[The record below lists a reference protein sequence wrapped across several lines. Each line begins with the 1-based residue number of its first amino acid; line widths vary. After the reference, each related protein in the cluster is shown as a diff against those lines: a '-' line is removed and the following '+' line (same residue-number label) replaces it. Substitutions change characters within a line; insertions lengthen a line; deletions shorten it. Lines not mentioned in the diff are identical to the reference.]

1 VIIRLKAAAIVT
13 DGWSIILSMIHTF
26 RNAIKKSPRDVVAL
40 EAAILLM
47 FTFSYGYSAEKVGS
61 QDEAQLWDEIATVRF
76 QAARG
81 RDFLGNS
88 TKEVAL
94 SSSAM
99 PGDELDSAGDKK
111 YLAFE
116 DYQIAGTDWEKAAK
130 GFRAAGDMSKAR
142 NAMENADAAWDAVR
156 TSLRDGI
163 EIYRIA
169 LQYYATADL
178 EKKSVLLGKIA
189 RNLEHL
195 VEIKNKRPVE
205 TLARG
210 F

>member
-1 VIIRLKAAAIVT
+1 MIITPMAAAIVT

-26 RNAIKKSPRDVVAL
+26 RRAIKKFPRNVVAL
-40 EAAILLM
+40 QAATLLM
-47 FTFSYGYSAEKVGS
+47 FTFSYSYSAEKIGI
-61 QDEAQLWDEIATVRF
+61 QDEAQLWDEIANVHF

-81 RDFLGNS
+81 YDFLGNS

-94 SSSAM
+94 SGSVMS
-99 PGDELDSAGDKK
+99 GDELDSAGDKK

-116 DYQIAGTDWEKAAK
+116 DYQIAATDWEKAAK

-156 TSLRDGI
+156 ASLRDGI

>member
-1 VIIRLKAAAIVT
+1 MAAAIIT
-13 DGWSIILSMIHTF
+13 EGWSMIVSMIHTF
-26 RNAIKKSPRDVVAL
+26 RGVIKQFSRNVVML
-40 EAAILLM
+40 EAATLLM
-47 FTFSYGYSAEKVGS
+47 FTFSYSYSAEKVGS
-61 QDEAQLWDEIATVRF
+61 QDEAQLWDEIANVHF

-81 RDFLGNS
+81 QDFLGNS

-94 SSSAM
+94 SGSVM

-116 DYQIAGTDWEKAAK
+116 DYQMATTHWEKAAK
-130 GFRAAGDMSKAR
+130 GFRTAGDMSKAR
-142 NAMENADAAWDAVR
+142 NAMENADAAWEAAR
-156 TSLRDGI
+156 ASLRDGT

-169 LQYYATADL
+169 LQYYGTTNL
-178 EKKSVLLGKIA
+178 EKKSALLRKIA
-189 RNLEHL
+189 RNLERL
-195 VEIKNKRPVE
+195 IEIKNKPPLE

>member
-1 VIIRLKAAAIVT
+1 MIIRPMAAAIIT
-13 DGWSIILSMIHTF
+13 EGWSMILSMIHTF
-26 RNAIKKSPRDVVAL
+26 QSVVKQFSRNVVML
-40 EAAILLM
+40 EAATLLM
-47 FTFSYGYSAEKVGS
+47 FTFSYSYSAEKVGS
-61 QDEAQLWDEIATVRF
+61 QDEAQLWDEIASVRF

-81 RDFLGNS
+81 QDFLGNS

-94 SSSAM
+94 SGSVM

-116 DYQIAGTDWEKAAK
+116 DYQMATTHWEKAAK
-130 GFRAAGDMSKAR
+130 GFRTAGDMSKAR
-142 NAMENADAAWDAVR
+142 NAMENADAAWEAAR
-156 TSLRDGI
+156 ASLRDGT

-169 LQYYATADL
+169 LQYYGTTNL
-178 EKKSVLLGKIA
+178 EKKSALLRKIA
-189 RNLEHL
+189 RNLERL
-195 VEIKNKRPVE
+195 IEIKNKPPLE

>member
-1 VIIRLKAAAIVT
+1 MAAAIIKE
-13 DGWSIILSMIHTF
+13 GWSMILFMIHTF
-26 RNAIKKSPRDVVAL
+26 QGVVKQFSRNVVML
-40 EAAILLM
+40 EAATLLM
-47 FTFSYGYSAEKVGS
+47 FTFSYSYSAEKVGS
-61 QDEAQLWDEIATVRF
+61 QDEAQLWDEIASVRF

-81 RDFLGNS
+81 QDFLGNS

-94 SSSAM
+94 SGSVM

-116 DYQIAGTDWEKAAK
+116 DYQMATTHWEKAAK
-130 GFRAAGDMSKAR
+130 GFRTAGDMSKAR
-142 NAMENADAAWDAVR
+142 NAMENADAAWEAAR
-156 TSLRDGI
+156 ASLRDGT

-169 LQYYATADL
+169 LQYYGTTNL
-178 EKKSVLLGKIA
+178 EKKSALLRKIA
-189 RNLEHL
+189 RNLERL
-195 VEIKNKRPVE
+195 IEIKNKPPLE

>member
-1 VIIRLKAAAIVT
+1 MAAAIIT
-13 DGWSIILSMIHTF
+13 EGWSMILSMIHTF
-26 RNAIKKSPRDVVAL
+26 QGVVKQFSRNVVML
-40 EAAILLM
+40 EAATLLM
-47 FTFSYGYSAEKVGS
+47 FTFSYSYSAEKVGS
-61 QDEAQLWDEIATVRF
+61 QDEAQLWDEIANVHF

-81 RDFLGNS
+81 QDFLGNS

-94 SSSAM
+94 SGSVM

-116 DYQIAGTDWEKAAK
+116 DYQMATTHWEKAAK
-130 GFRAAGDMSKAR
+130 GFRTAGDMSKAR
-142 NAMENADAAWDAVR
+142 NAMENADAAWEAAR
-156 TSLRDGI
+156 ASLRDGT

-169 LQYYATADL
+169 LQYYGTTNL
-178 EKKSVLLGKIA
+178 EKKSALLRKIA
-189 RNLEHL
+189 RNLERL
-195 VEIKNKRPVE
+195 IEIKTKPPLE